1 MNHVPYLRFLD
12 QIYEKSA
19 DTNAHVV
26 NIMVLNETFFH
37 KINGDEVDALVL
49 DSVRTFFGPKLNEYV
64 HEDGD

>member
-1 MNHVPYLRFLD
+1 M
-12 QIYEKSA
+12 YEKPA

-26 NIMVLNETFFH
+26 NIMVLNETFLH

-49 DSVRTFFGPKLNEYV
+49 DSVRAFFGPKLNEYV